1 MDSGFA
7 IMDCAGINPKYAAGR
22 EGWATIKCASKRA
35 YGCGDTGNSAVQDLD
50 LLLHQGDL
58 ENLSSSLSVHAGD
71 DVFRWIDQ
79 VIAEKK
85 GRPAAPGKDR
95 YFMSKVEI
103 VDKGLIVVTLSFSE
117 YGGFDYYLVFDSFDR
132 SLSMIPYIPEWAA
145 CYTKCP
151 LPLRHESGY
160 SLVLIGGEF
169 SFGREGPKKYIWQWS
184 PMAASW
190 GSIPDSWQTQKL
202 CLPSQM
208 NNKFFSPDVAFS
220 CNGFAFWT
228 DLALGTLFCDCS
240 SLLSESYLVKSK
252 FIPLPPGYQLDRHE
266 EGIWPVEVY
275 RTMGYVGGS
284 FKFVSIDKPRDHCGT
299 RVKVWTLAAPG
310 PSHKWTLYSEF
321 RLKKLWKDFK
331 MAGLPKNLP
340 MWPMLREQEGS
351 TLYLILADK
360 TQITGQKHYLC
371 RLDMPTQSLLQA
383 KLLAHTSLILGPV
396 KLPSGFFNCLD
407 PLPSSPEPMWMDV

>member
-7 IMDCAGINPKYAAGR
+7 VMDCAGINPKYAAGR
-22 EGWATIKCASKRA
+22 EGWAT
-35 YGCGDTGNSAVQDLD
+35 
-50 LLLHQGDL
+50 
-58 ENLSSSLSVHAGD
+58 SSV
-71 DVFRWIDQ
+71 Q

-169 SFGREGPKKYIWQWS
+169 SFGRERPKKYIWQWS

-240 SLLSESYLVKSK
+240 ALLSESYLVKSK
-252 FIPLPPGYQLDRHE
+252 FIPLPPGYQLDRDE

-284 FKFVSIDKPRDHCGT
+284 FKFVAIDKPHDHCGR

-310 PSHKWTLYSEF
+310 PGHKWTLYSEF

-340 MWPMLREQEGS
+340 MWPMLREQEGA

-360 TQITGQKHYLC
+360 TQTSDRGQKHYLC